1 MEIKQREKTIRRAI
15 LLGMLAALLPVLVL
29 VYGGDREKDNLTKAD
44 LRQEQLLTKESE
56 RPDGQELRK
65 GEEIS
70 ERKGLE
76 TAVSERNES
85 ESAENVTE
93 RPKEQGCRAEIVL
106 LWIVLAMLLSGCLIV
121 GILLFRMDYDK

>member
-44 LRQEQLLTKESE
+44 LRQEQLLTKEAE

>member
-56 RPDGQELRK
+56 RPDGQELRE

-76 TAVSERNES
+76 TAVSDRNDS
-85 ESAENVTE
+85 ESAENVAE
-93 RPKEQGCRAEIVL
+93 RPKGQGCRAEIVL

>member
-76 TAVSERNES
+76 TAVSDRNES

-93 RPKEQGCRAEIVL
+93 RPKEQGYRAEIVL
-106 LWIVLAMLLSGCLIV
+106 LWIVLAMLLSGCLVV

>member
-56 RPDGQELRK
+56 RPDGQELGK

-76 TAVSERNES
+76 TAVSDRNES

>member
-29 VYGGDREKDNLTKAD
+29 VYGGDCEKDNLTKAD

-76 TAVSERNES
+76 TAVSDRNES

>member
-1 MEIKQREKTIRRAI
+1 MDIKQREKTIRRAI

-76 TAVSERNES
+76 TAVSDRNES